1 MPETAAYSSSFCRNT
16 RNGLW
21 AAFSMRIRRISNIK
35 IMHTPI
41 HIAPYWLF
49 VVHKVCIP
57 LHGCSDRYFLS
68 VLENKA
74 QISFSRY
81 AHLLHR
87 AVPQRFIKA
96 RNEALIP

>member
-1 MPETAAYSSSFCRNT
+1 MGILP
-16 RNGLW
+16 
-21 AAFSMRIRRISNIK
+21 ISNIK
-35 IMHTPI
+35 TMHTPMC
-41 HIAPYWLF
+41 IAPCCLF
-49 VVHKVCIP
+49 VAHGVCIP

-68 VLENKA
+68 IPENKA

>member
-1 MPETAAYSSSFCRNT
+1 M
-16 RNGLW
+16 G
-21 AAFSMRIRRISNIK
+21 IRPIPNIK
-35 IMHTPI
+35 TMHTPMCI
-41 HIAPYWLF
+41 VPCWLF
-49 VVHKVCIP
+49 VAHGVCIP

-68 VLENKA
+68 VPENKA